1 MTASKRAIATDLKRL
16 DAHKIGPGE
25 YEEIPELTDEFFEK
39 AEFRI
44 GNRVVR
50 RGRPPLDSPKRLVSL
65 RLDQDVIDRFRATGR
80 GWQSRINS
88 VLRDHLRKAR

>member
-16 DAHKIGPGE
+16 DAHKVGPGE
-25 YEEIPELTDEFFEK
+25 YGEIPELTDEFFEK

-50 RGRPPLDSPKRLVSL
+50 RGRPPLDAPKRLVSL
-65 RLDQDVIDRFRATGR
+65 RLDHDVIDRFRATGR

-88 VLRDHLRKAR
+88 VLRDHLRKDR